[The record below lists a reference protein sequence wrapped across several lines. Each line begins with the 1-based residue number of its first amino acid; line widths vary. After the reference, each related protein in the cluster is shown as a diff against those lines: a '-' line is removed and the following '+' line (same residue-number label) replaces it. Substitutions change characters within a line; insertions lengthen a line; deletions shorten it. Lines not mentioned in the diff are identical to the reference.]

1 MADYASD
8 YWDAEIESSYGWIEC
23 VGIVEI
29 SLYGLKVLMDKIG
42 VALVAREKF
51 SEPREVEKLVIVLVK
66 KELGLAFKGNHKH
79 VVEALGVVNEKEAM
93 DTKAKL
99 ESKGEEKKKQHHRV
113 FTLSVIES
121 SLDIGRIIFC
131 LYKHSF
137 YIRPSE
143 VRDEQL
149 NVFHFPPLVS
159 LIKCIVLPVVQNQ
172 EYEDVAKVLSKS
184 LTVKRISNSSNWIDI
199 AGTSIGE
206 RYARADEL
214 GVPLAITVDSIS
226 SMTIQERDSKDQIQ
240 VKIDKA
246 ASVVN
251 AVTYGHRTWED
262 IRLSHSSE
270 SS

>member
-1 MADYASD
+1 MAVKLKRILMTSGDFS
-8 YWDAEIESSYGWIEC
+8 AEELGDKIKEY
-23 VGIVEI
+23 GIV
-29 SLYGLKVLMDKIG
+29 
-42 VALVAREKF
+42 A
-51 SEPREVEKLVIVLVK
+51 P
-66 KELGLAFKGNHKH
+66 N
-79 VVEALGVVNEKEAM
+79 
-93 DTKAKL
+93 TKNL
-99 ESKGEEKKKQHHRV
+99 LRML
-113 FTLSVIES
+113 FS
-121 SLDIGRIIFC
+121 SLDVQNNNRRLLC
-131 LYKHSF
+131 TF

-206 RYARADEL
+206 RYARANEL